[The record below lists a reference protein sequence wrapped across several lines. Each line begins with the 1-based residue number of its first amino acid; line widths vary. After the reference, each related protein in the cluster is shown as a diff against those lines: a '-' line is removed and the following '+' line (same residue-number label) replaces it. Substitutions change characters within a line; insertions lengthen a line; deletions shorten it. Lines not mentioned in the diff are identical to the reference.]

1 MKQTRSA
8 YFLVF
13 AFLLCSLFSCKKNSY
28 KNDGGVHNEKVNMT
42 TYEYLSSKP
51 IFDSLV
57 KAIDLAGLK
66 DLVNSNITF
75 FAVTNWGVNDYMLA
89 KKQQKIIAVGNENIS
104 FSMDSLDKEVLGD
117 SLKMY
122 MFDGLLTRDKLNT
135 KGAYYQSLFGPMAG
149 DKKLYL
155 KLRRTLD
162 YNAYVDYVDYLNYT
176 MVIGTLD
183 ADEPVGT
190 QIPPTLRD
198 RTEDCQTSGIITTTG
213 VIHVLNNYHRL
224 FFNTEPLP

>member
-1 MKQTRSA
+1 
-8 YFLVF
+8 
-13 AFLLCSLFSCKKNSY
+13 
-28 KNDGGVHNEKVNMT
+28 
-42 TYEYLSSKP
+42 
-51 IFDSLV
+51 
-57 KAIDLAGLK
+57 
-66 DLVNSNITF
+66 
-75 FAVTNWGVNDYMLA
+75 MLA
-89 KKQQKIIAVGNENIS
+89 KKQQKIIAIGDENIT

-122 MFDGLLTRDKLNT
+122 MFSGMLTRDKLNT
-135 KGAYYQSLFGPMAG
+135 KGEYYQSLFGPMSG

-162 YNAYVDYVDYLNYT
+162 YNAYVDYIDYVNYA

-190 QIPPTLRD
+190 QIPTTLRD
-198 RTEDCQTSGIITTTG
+198 RAEDCQTSGIITTTG